1 MKRGPGPVVWR
12 LPPRTFG
19 PSVLW
24 CDGSA
29 LFDDAFEAIELADLV
44 VHGPLHHRAH
54 EPLET
59 AQVGV
64 EMEAD
69 ASAAVAGN
77 KLQLRRRSLLGEPLK
92 RLAQILVCRA
102 RIDRA
107 KA

>member
-77 KLQLRRRSLLGEPLK
+77 NCSSADALLGEPLK